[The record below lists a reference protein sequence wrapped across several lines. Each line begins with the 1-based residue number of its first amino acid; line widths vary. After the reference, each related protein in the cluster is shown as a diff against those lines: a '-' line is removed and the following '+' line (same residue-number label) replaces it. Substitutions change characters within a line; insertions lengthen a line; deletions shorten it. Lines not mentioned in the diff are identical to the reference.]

1 MREVIRVERKRV
13 FNQKRFLILS
23 VLVLAFSIFSSIS
36 SLKNYNIYDSSGNIL
51 LSYKDNLK
59 ESKLNKHNTVLDTE
73 SLKDVVDR
81 KDKSNY
87 LYNSNMA
94 RYLIINF
101 NEKNFEEIT
110 YEDINNFYNRRM
122 LNIKD
127 NLGKSLTKFTDD
139 QKKYILDK
147 SEKIQGSIQTGYAEG
162 WKNLNNDMTDFV
174 PVILGII
181 SAITLPVFAEDPKT
195 KMKELLITTKD
206 GKRTLIKARL
216 IAGFEIGIMVYVVSM
231 LIFSFLELLV
241 LGVKGYNLPIQ
252 NSINYFLSAYNITYI
267 QQYFLN
273 VMTGFIALL
282 LILSIT
288 FLFTVIVEQIL
299 SGASLLVFL
308 WIIMIVLPHN
318 FVITHYFSNF
328 LPYNMTN
335 FNKYYIGNEVY
346 TILGRTIPSIL
357 WVMIV
362 SFIFFIIIT
371 VTTIIISN
379 IKLSRDI
386 K

>member
-1 MREVIRVERKRV
+1 MKEVIRVERKRV

-23 VLVLAFSIFSSIS
+23 VLILVFSIISSIS
-36 SLKNYNIYDSSGNIL
+36 SLKNYNIYDSSGNVL
-51 LSYKDNLK
+51 LSYKDNIK
-59 ESKLNKHNTVLDTE
+59 ESKLNKHNTILDRE

-87 LYNSNMA
+87 LYNSNMV

-110 YEDINNFYNRRM
+110 YDDINDFYNRRI

-127 NLGKSLTKFTDD
+127 NLGKSLTKFTND

-147 SEKIQGSIQTGYAEG
+147 SEKIQEPIQIGYAEG
-162 WKNLNNDMTDFV
+162 WKNLNNDITDFM

-195 KMKELLITTKD
+195 KMKELLITTKY

-216 IAGFEIGIMVYVVSM
+216 IAGFEIGIMIYVVSM
-231 LIFSFLELLV
+231 LIFSFLKLLV

-252 NSINYFLSAYNITYI
+252 NSINYFLSSYNITYI

-299 SGASLLVFL
+299 SGASLLVFF

-362 SFIFFIIIT
+362 SFIIFIIIT

-386 K
+386 

>member
-59 ESKLNKHNTVLDTE
+59 ESKLNKHNTVLDRE

-318 FVITHYFSNF
+318 FVITHYFLNF
-328 LPYNMTN
+328 LPYNMAN